1 MSDLE
6 RTDKVVSLGGL
17 RYSVDVIILNNIFI
31 ALMYLKIM
39 TLFPWIYITSSPG
52 THHTLRLEYH
62 IMCMF
67 AFLISIKWT
76 ASKRHLRRNKL
87 QK

>member
-39 TLFPWIYITSSPG
+39 TLFRATNIIFYQS
-52 THHTLRLEYH
+52 
-62 IMCMF
+62 
-67 AFLISIKWT
+67 
-76 ASKRHLRRNKL
+76 
-87 QK
+87 